1 MKKTIQKILIN
12 WYQTSDK
19 PLPRWL
25 ERACENDESLAMER
39 DLGEDLTVSLKQR
52 PNGSSPI
59 AGDNM
64 AAKVMRQI
72 TEEDYAAEQQQGRKM
87 SRGGWVRSAGMA
99 MAVVALVAVAI
110 QFMDTNSQG
119 PVDDVIVKSADPS
132 PTLSADEDL
141 LELGTDWKNP
151 LDQEIEYIVSDA
163 KGALGFLAN
172 SFVPSSYL
180 KKSVQDNG
188 NA

>member
-1 MKKTIQKILIN
+1 MKKTIQTFLIN
-12 WYQTSDK
+12 WYQASDK
-19 PLPRWL
+19 PLPKWL
-25 ERACENDESLAMER
+25 ERACEKDRSLALER
-39 DLGEDLTVSLKQR
+39 ELGDELTTSLKQR

-59 AGDNM
+59 AGDSM
-64 AAKVMRQI
+64 AARVMRQI
-72 TEEDYAAEQQQGRKM
+72 TEEDYAADQEMDRKA
-87 SRGGWVRSAGMA
+87 SWGGWVRSAGMA

-110 QFMDTNSQG
+110 QFLDTNTQG
-119 PVDDVIVKSADPS
+119 PIDNVVVKTTDPS
-132 PTLSADEDL
+132 PAANPETDL
-141 LELGTDWKNP
+141 LEIGTDWKNP

-180 KKSVQDNG
+180 KKPAQDNG